1 MKMTVYTPNAPA
13 AVGPYSQ
20 AVKANGF
27 VFTAGQLGIDPLAG
41 AIVATD
47 VAGQTRQTLANILA
61 ILKAAGSSAK
71 NIVKATIYVTD
82 LQLFGD
88 VNSAYADFFAQ
99 EGVSGP
105 PARAI
110 AEVSALPLNALI
122 EIEVIALLE
131 T

>member
-1 MKMTVYTPNAPA
+1 MKTTVFTPNAPA

-27 VFTAGQLGIDPLAG
+27 VFTAGQLGIDPSEG

-47 VAGQTRQTLANILA
+47 VAGQTRQALANISA
-61 ILKAAGSSAK
+61 ILKAAGSSA
-71 NIVKATIYVTD
+71 NSIVKAAIYMTD

-88 VNSAYADFFAQ
+88 VNTAYAEFFAQ
-99 EGVSGP
+99 EGVSEP

-110 AEVSALPLNALI
+110 AEVAALPLKALI

-131 T
+131 A

>member
-1 MKMTVYTPNAPA
+1 MKMTVYTPTAPA

-41 AIVATD
+41 SIVATD
-47 VAGQTRQTLANILA
+47 AAGQTRQALANILA

-71 NIVKATIYVTD
+71 SIVKATIYVTD
-82 LQLFGD
+82 LQLFSD
-88 VNSAYADFFAQ
+88 VNSAYADFLAQ
-99 EGVSGP
+99 ESVSEP

-110 AEVSALPLNALI
+110 AEVSALPLKALI

-131 T
+131 A

>member
-1 MKMTVYTPNAPA
+1 MKMIVYTPNAPA

-27 VFTAGQLGIDPLAG
+27 VFTAGQLGIDPSAG

-47 VAGQTRQTLANILA
+47 VAGQTRQALANLCA
-61 ILKAAGSSAK
+61 ILKAAGSSTK
-71 NIVKATIYVTD
+71 SIVRATIYVTD

-88 VNSAYADFFAQ
+88 VNSAYAEFFVQ
-99 EGVSGP
+99 EGVSEP

-110 AEVSALPLNALI
+110 AQVSALPLKALI
-122 EIEVIALLE
+122 EIEVIALVE
-131 T
+131 G

>member
-1 MKMTVYTPNAPA
+1 MKMTVYTPTAPA

-41 AIVATD
+41 AITATD
-47 VAGQTRQTLANILA
+47 VAGQTRQALANIHA
-61 ILKAAGSSAK
+61 ILKAAGTSAK

-88 VNSAYADFFAQ
+88 VNSAYAEFFAQ
-99 EGVSGP
+99 EDVSEP

-110 AEVSALPLNALI
+110 AEVSALPLKALI

>member
-1 MKMTVYTPNAPA
+1 MKMTVYTPTAPA

-41 AIVATD
+41 SIVATD
-47 VAGQTRQTLANILA
+47 AAGQTRQALANILA

-71 NIVKATIYVTD
+71 SIVKATIYVTD
-82 LQLFGD
+82 LQLFSD
-88 VNSAYADFFAQ
+88 VNSAYADFLAR
-99 EGVSGP
+99 EDVSEA

-110 AEVSALPLNALI
+110 AEVSALPLKALI

-131 T
+131 A